1 MSLIST
7 KLFICYCYVCQF
19 ECCLLFWK
27 KYTSFS
33 MFEFR
38 HQFFEFKLEY
48 FNGQWKCISML
59 CILLVILSEKWNLS
73 SKGWSAMNLESF
85 KNWSLFSNF
94 NVFLIFVVDKFLSSK
109 PKIIFINHHTNHN
122 WIISYLLHFLCGN
135 KTWDSPTSCTRAWT
149 PTSTRCITS

>member
-7 KLFICYCYVCQF
+7 KPFICYCYVCQF

-33 MFEFR
+33 IFEFR
-38 HQFFEFKLEY
+38 HQFFYLSL
-48 FNGQWKCISML
+48 NISMVNENAYL

-85 KNWSLFSNF
+85 KNWSLFLNF

-109 PKIIFINHHTNHN
+109 PKIIFIYHHTNHN

-135 KTWDSPTSCTRAWT
+135 KSWDSPTSCTRAWT

>member
-7 KLFICYCYVCQF
+7 NHSFVIAMCVNLNVVYCF
-19 ECCLLFWK
+19 ERSIQVLAYLSLG
-27 KYTSFS
+27 TSFLS
-33 MFEFR
+33 
-38 HQFFEFKLEY
+38 LSL
-48 FNGQWKCISML
+48 NISMVNENAYL
-59 CILLVILSEKWNLS
+59 FILLVILSEKWNLS

-85 KNWSLFSNF
+85 KNSSLFLNF

-109 PKIIFINHHTNHN
+109 PKIIFIYHHTNHN

-135 KTWDSPTSCTRAWT
+135 KSWDSPTSCTRAWT